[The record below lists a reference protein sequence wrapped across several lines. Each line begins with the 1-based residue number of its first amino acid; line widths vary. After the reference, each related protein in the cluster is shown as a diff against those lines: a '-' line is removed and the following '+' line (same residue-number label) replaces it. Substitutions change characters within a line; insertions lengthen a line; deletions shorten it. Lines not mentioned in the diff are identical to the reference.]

1 MLIDEALT
9 TTRAVRRGV
18 DLHRP
23 VTRDVIAQCL
33 RLAVHA
39 PTGGGRQ
46 DWRFVGIDDPGLKHA
61 VAEYYRAASAAYLE
75 QAPPS
80 MDTESARYL
89 AQHLERIPVLLLA
102 CIHGRQSP
110 TEHPARTASR
120 YGSLYPA
127 VWSFTLAARARGLA
141 TAFTTVHLAY
151 EREVADLLGIPYD
164 QVTQGCLVPVGH
176 AKHSHGAA
184 ARRPA
189 AEVTCWN
196 HWRHG

>member
-18 DLHRP
+18 DLRRP
-23 VTRDVIAQCL
+23 VTRDVIEQCL

-61 VAEYYRAASAAYLE
+61 VAEFYRSASEAYLKH
-75 QAPPS
+75 APPS
-80 MDTESARYL
+80 TDVESARYL
-89 AQHLERIPVLLLA
+89 AQNLERIPVLLLA
-102 CIHGRQSP
+102 CIRGRQSP
-110 TEHPARTASR
+110 SEHPARTASR

-127 VWSFTLAARARGLA
+127 VWSFMLAARARGLA

-164 QVTQGCLVPVGH
+164 QVTQGCLVPVGY
-176 AKHSHGAA
+176 AKRWFGAT

-189 AEVTCWN
+189 AEVTYWN